1 MTWRSYS
8 AVADVE
14 QARAISEACGEHGVV
29 ATSKGDSKGVSKQRP
44 LQLGTKSS
52 GESETRSEQRRR
64 LITPDEI
71 LQDMRT
77 DEQVVFVR
85 GRKPL
90 RCGRAIYFRR
100 HEMVKAVAENR
111 FR

>member
-1 MTWRSYS
+1 MTVEVEGSSRSVGLIGETGAGRTTTSRSY
-8 AVADVE
+8 
-14 QARAISEACGEHGVV
+14 Q
-29 ATSKGDSKGVSKQRP
+29 KRP
-44 LQLGTKSS
+44 LLMSH
-52 GESETRSEQRRR
+52 EVM
-64 LITPDEI
+64 
-71 LQDMRT
+71 QDMRT
-77 DEQVVFVR
+77 DEQIVFVR

>member
-8 AVADVE
+8 AIADIE
-14 QARAISEACGEHGVV
+14 QAKSISEACGEHGIVTT
-29 ATSKGDSKGVSKQRP
+29 AQADGKGVSKRQP
-44 LQLGTKSS
+44 LQIGTKSTN
-52 GESETRSEQRRR
+52 ESATRSEQRRR

-77 DEQVVFVR
+77 DEQIVFVR

-100 HEMVKAVAENR
+100 PEMAGQVEENR

>member
-100 HEMVKAVAENR
+100 PGMIKAVAENR